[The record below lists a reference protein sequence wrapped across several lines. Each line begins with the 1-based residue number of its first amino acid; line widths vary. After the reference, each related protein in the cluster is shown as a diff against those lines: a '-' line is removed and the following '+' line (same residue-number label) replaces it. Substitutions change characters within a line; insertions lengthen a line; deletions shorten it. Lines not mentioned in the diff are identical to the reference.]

1 MLEVW
6 PDNERALALFRQIG
20 TRWVSAPMGGG
31 PLGLRW
37 EAIYPLMDRMAL
49 DSQEWDV
56 LHSDLMVL
64 ENAAINT
71 MQEFA
76 TMNKKTG

>member
-1 MLEVW
+1 
-6 PDNERALALFRQIG
+6 
-20 TRWVSAPMGGG
+20 MGGV

-56 LHSDLMVL
+56 LHGDLMVL

>member
-1 MLEVW
+1 
-6 PDNERALALFRQIG
+6 
-20 TRWVSAPMGGG
+20 MGGP

-37 EAIYPLMDRMAL
+37 EAIYPLMDRL
-49 DSQEWDV
+49 ELGGPEWDV

-64 ENAAINT
+64 EDSAINT

-76 TMNKKTG
+76 KSNQQFQGQ

>member
-1 MLEVW
+1 M
-6 PDNERALALFRQIG
+6 ALFRRIG
-20 TRWVSAPMGGG
+20 TRWVFAPMGGV
-31 PLGLRW
+31 PLGLKW
-37 EAIYPLMDRMAL
+37 EAIYPLMDRL
-49 DSQEWDV
+49 ELNGPEWDV
-56 LHSDLMVL
+56 LHGDLMVL

>member
-1 MLEVW
+1 M
-6 PDNERALALFRQIG
+6 ALFRQIG
-20 TRWVSAPMGGG
+20 TRWVSAPMGGV

-37 EAIYPLMDRMAL
+37 EAIYPLMDRL
-49 DSQEWDV
+49 ELNGSEWDV
-56 LHSDLMVL
+56 LHGDLMVL